1 MQIAIISEHASPK
14 CALGGK
20 DAGGQNLYV
29 AQLAKHL
36 VQFGHTVEVFTRR
49 DSDELPIEQD
59 LEEGFKLINVPAG
72 PANYIEKEKLLPYMD
87 EFSSFMISY
96 IKSRSESFDVIH
108 TNFWM
113 SGLVGANLKKHLH
126 IPFVITFHALG
137 KVRRIH
143 QGKND
148 GFSDERFD
156 IEDLLVREAD
166 GIIAEC
172 PQDLSDL
179 IELYDAHHKNV
190 DIVPCGFDA
199 EEMYPIN
206 KREAKKALGLEE
218 SEEVI
223 LHLGRMVPRKG
234 ADNVIRGFAQYLR
247 ENNKKAKLVIVGGE
261 TEDACPIRTPEIGR
275 LKAIADQEGVSPY
288 ISFAGSKSR
297 QKLKTY
303 YSAADVFVTTPWYEP
318 FGITPVES
326 MACGTPVIGS
336 NVGGIKYTV
345 KHEKTGLLVPPNDPV
360 ALKEALSR
368 IMQDEKL
375 RKNFGMESLNRVNQ
389 HFRWEHMARK
399 IEEILISKV
408 TDLSFKNRYSFQYNR
423 EVLNANS
430 ESSFRKSGP
439 HHWWCEWSGGRDLSN
454 PGQS

>member
-1 MQIAIISEHASPK
+1 MHIAIISEHASPIS
-14 CALGGK
+14 ALGGK

-29 AQLAKHL
+29 AQLAKYL
-36 VQFGHTVEVFTRR
+36 SQFGHTVEVFTRK
-49 DSDELPIEQD
+49 DCPSQPVEQMLD
-59 LEEGFKLINVPAG
+59 EGFKLVNVPAG
-72 PANYIEKEKLLPYMD
+72 PEEFIEKEKLLPYMD
-87 EFSSFMISY
+87 EFTNFMLDY
-96 IKSRSESFDVIH
+96 IKRRPNSFDVIH
-108 TNFWM
+108 SNFWM
-113 SGLVGANLKKHLH
+113 SGLVGANLKRHLN

-156 IEDLLVREAD
+156 VEDSLVKEAD

-179 IELYDAHHKNV
+179 VELYDAHHKDI
-190 DIVPCGFDA
+190 DIVPCGFDD
-199 EEMYPIN
+199 EEMYPI
-206 KREAKKALGLEE
+206 KKADAKKALGLKDN
-218 SEEVI
+218 EEVV

-234 ADNVIRGFAQYLR
+234 ADNVIRGFAHYLK
-247 ENNKKAKLVIVGGE
+247 ENKKESRLVIVGGE
-261 TEDACPIRTPEIGR
+261 SEDACPIRTPEIGR
-275 LKAIADQEGVSPY
+275 LKAIADQEG
-288 ISFAGSKSR
+288 ISTRVLFAGSKSR
-297 QKLKTY
+297 QALKIY

-345 KHEKTGLLVPPNDPV
+345 KHEKTGLLVPPNDPI
-360 ALKEALSR
+360 ALKEALSK
-368 IMQDEKL
+368 IMKDDQLREK
-375 RKNFGMESLNRVNQ
+375 FGLESLSRVKQ

-399 IEEILISKV
+399 IEEILIS
-408 TDLSFKNRYSFQYNR
+408 TITNQSFKNNYSFQYNR

-430 ESSFRKSGP
+430 ESNFR
-439 HHWWCEWSGGRDLSN
+439 
-454 PGQS
+454 